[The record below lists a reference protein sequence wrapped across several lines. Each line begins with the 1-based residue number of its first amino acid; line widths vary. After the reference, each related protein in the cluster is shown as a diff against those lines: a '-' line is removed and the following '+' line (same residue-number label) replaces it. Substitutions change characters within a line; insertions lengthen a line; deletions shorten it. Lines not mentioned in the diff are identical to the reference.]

1 MMWTLVWVN
10 YRENTILSK
19 LIMNVEVCVGSGK
32 GGGVGGAYVGDLT
45 AISFPRWDIWPFN

>member
-19 LIMNVEVCVGSGK
+19 LIMNVEVCVGSCKG
-32 GGGVGGAYVGDLT
+32 GGGVGGGGAHMWG
-45 AISFPRWDIWPFN
+45 I